1 MSPGK
6 EDMRPCLDLMLPFQK
21 AKMKY
26 NIIYIVILLL
36 LLRLLSKCLTTTITI
51 KSTGLLLLL
60 LSSIL
65 QYLSTATSIYITSAT
80 IPILWLQSFNI
91 YCMPKCSILKRTHES

>member
-1 MSPGK
+1 MSPGR

-36 LLRLLSKCLTTTITI
+36 LLRLLSKCLTTIITI
-51 KSTGLLLLL
+51 K
-60 LSSIL
+60 
-65 QYLSTATSIYITSAT
+65 TSTSAT
-80 IPILWLQSFNI
+80 TTIAAIYTTIP
-91 YCMPKCSILKRTHES
+91 